1 MHGLF
6 AMLIVLFCWA
16 DSATGQTYY
25 VTKNIGIVAQVSA
38 QTADDSLG
46 ISASAHHVELDRPSS
61 DLRRKP
67 LSQRP
72 LLLLRIHAYAN
83 SLLASS
89 WLVPA
94 YTLTTEP
101 NGDMRRQ
108 WRPEPPI
115 AQRLQQ
121 INWLLHSPAQQNRVG
136 GWKESNMLYR
146 GSLTYDS

>member
-1 MHGLF
+1 
-6 AMLIVLFCWA
+6 MLIVLFCWA
-16 DSATGQTYY
+16 DSATGQTSHA
-25 VTKNIGIVAQVSA
+25 TKTTGIVASLSA
-38 QTADDSLG
+38 TIADEHPG
-46 ISASAHHVELDRPSS
+46 ISASEHHVELDRPSS

-72 LLLLRIHAYAN
+72 QLLLRVHAYAN

-94 YTLTTEP
+94 YTLTAETPEP
-101 NGDMRRQ
+101 IGGMRQQ
-108 WRPEPPI
+108 WRSVPPI

-121 INWLLHSPAQQNRVG
+121 INWMLHSPAQQNRVG
-136 GWKESNMLYR
+136 GWKESNILYR